1 MTLSNEEIS
10 SHLISSHT
18 PKYVQFMTDMCNRRD
33 LLNRIITFVPIMV
46 LMLMLMLTY
55 RYSNDNTITHHND
68 SEVVTYTNNHY
79 DLSYHVTYLNS
90 YIDISSFIKK
100 QPHDYNIT
108 LNSGQMKC
116 CTSILIWYE
125 RHYQIKKSHLIS
137 SHLIHPNTCN
147 SWQICAI
154 AENHQI
160 E

>member
-79 DLSYHVTYLNS
+79 DLSYHVTY
-90 YIDISSFIKK
+90 IIS
-100 QPHDYNIT
+100 
-108 LNSGQMKC
+108 
-116 CTSILIWYE
+116 
-125 RHYQIKKSHLIS
+125 
-137 SHLIHPNTCN
+137 
-147 SWQICAI
+147 
-154 AENHQI
+154 
-160 E
+160 